1 MPVTKT
7 SLPSRHVPYDA
18 KECSHHTLY
27 SGTSIIQT
35 KYEDFYFFLMKKK
48 KKLCVTC
55 AREMINHIRRFYKDR
70 PVLARVIRTGFLTNR
85 GSLIAAILYPPPA
98 DFKFD
103 KDSYKFIG
111 ILAFIATCG
120 FIYTVITKV

>member
-1 MPVTKT
+1 M
-7 SLPSRHVPYDA
+7 SDICRYHAD
-18 KECSHHTLY
+18 
-27 SGTSIIQT
+27 Q
-35 KYEDFYFFLMKKK
+35 
-48 KKLCVTC
+48 
-55 AREMINHIRRFYKDR
+55 

-85 GSLIAAILYPPPA
+85 GALIAAILYPPPT

-120 FIYTVITKV
+120 FMYTVITKVISKIFK

>member
-1 MPVTKT
+1 M
-7 SLPSRHVPYDA
+7 SDIYRYHGD
-18 KECSHHTLY
+18 
-27 SGTSIIQT
+27 Q
-35 KYEDFYFFLMKKK
+35 
-48 KKLCVTC
+48 
-55 AREMINHIRRFYKDR
+55 

-85 GSLIAAILYPPPA
+85 GTLIAAILYPPPA

-120 FIYTVITKV
+120 FIYTVITKVISEDFQIDEYDTYAYLFI